1 MTNLRPRGLHRLNIV
16 PTPTEGTFAVHA
28 EASAGE
34 PVGKVTPN
42 VNLDLADIDVTTS
55 RNQFVTVARGF
66 LDQRDIGTGRNNTP
80 VPPEANLEGVE
91 QQGRHAEAS
100 VLDRLSAI
108 VTADRAQMNGPHR
121 LELYVTR
128 TPCNDCA
135 TRIDRIRRLYEAG
148 GGSLDVVV
156 RSLALYQGSRDAA
169 RNEETGRGTRA
180 GGTYSLRRLQQM
192 DIRVEVWDLQRDAR
206 RLFGPGVDM
215 TQVGTVAGRLN
226 GKVHQL
232 QAVINSLPLVDVM

>member
-1 MTNLRPRGLHRLNIV
+1 
-16 PTPTEGTFAVHA
+16 
-28 EASAGE
+28 
-34 PVGKVTPN
+34 
-42 VNLDLADIDVTTS
+42 
-55 RNQFVTVARGF
+55 VTVARGF

-206 RLFGPGVDM
+206 RLFGPGIDM
-215 TQVGTVAGRLN
+215 TQVGAVAGRLN
-226 GKVHQL
+226 AKVQQL

>member
-1 MTNLRPRGLHRLNIV
+1 M
-16 PTPTEGTFAVHA
+16 
-28 EASAGE
+28 
-34 PVGKVTPN
+34 
-42 VNLDLADIDVTTS
+42 
-55 RNQFVTVARGF
+55 
-66 LDQRDIGTGRNNTP
+66 
-80 VPPEANLEGVE
+80 
-91 QQGRHAEAS
+91 
-100 VLDRLSAI
+100 
-108 VTADRAQMNGPHR
+108 TADRAQMNGPHR

-192 DIRVEVWDLQRDAR
+192 DIRVEVWDLRAR
-206 RLFGPGVDM
+206 RTAPVRARGRYGASWPRSRAASTARSSSCRPSSTACRWSTSCRGGGGRRANGREGEGRVNETDQPSKVGLVPLDYLVLPGRAGGFASLTVLSNLDRGLCA
-215 TQVGTVAGRLN
+215 GTC
-226 GKVHQL
+226 
-232 QAVINSLPLVDVM
+232 LVLMS